1 MEKERGRR
9 QKERIFNHD
18 IVNNC
23 ESLYH
28 DNITKSKF
36 SEQNN
41 VMTRPVPNNDDPEI
55 GLFY

>member
-1 MEKERGRR
+1 MEKERRRR

-23 ESLYH
+23 ESY
-28 DNITKSKF
+28 ITKSKF